1 MLDKAGA
8 AGRRGIFMVDASKAF
23 IKDGNKNRL
32 RAQDIHKI
40 VDTFNRQVEIP
51 KYSRMVP
58 LAEIE
63 ANDFNLNLPR
73 YIDSTEAED
82 LQNIEAHLKGGIPHR
97 DIDNLSAYWQ
107 VLPSV
112 RRELFGNAA
121 RAGYSQLNIDAGQ
134 IKAAIFGHAEF
145 AAFNR
150 QVSVLFEK
158 WKAAST
164 PLLTGIQIRGR
175 PKALIETISESLLE
189 TFRPVLLIDPYNVY
203 QHLMDYWTETMQDD
217 AWQIALEGW
226 KAVLEGKPNTD
237 LIPEALIVARYFA
250 ADAAAIEQLEAGR
263 DALSRRIEE
272 LVEEHSGED
281 GLLEEVKTDKGKLT
295 AKSVKDRLKA
305 IQGDKEAADEHKAL
319 EAYLALIEQEA
330 AANKKLKD
338 AQKALDAKVI
348 AKYGQLSEAE
358 IKALVVDDK
367 WLAALA
373 ARVQGELD
381 RVSQAL
387 TGRIRQLAE
396 RYATPLP
403 RLAAEVETLASRVDK
418 HLKNMGFVWT

>member
-1 MLDKAGA
+1 M
-8 AGRRGIFMVDASKAF
+8 RRC
-23 IKDGNKNRL
+23 R
-32 RAQDIHKI
+32 
-40 VDTFNRQVEIP
+40 
-51 KYSRMVP
+51 
-58 LAEIE
+58 
-63 ANDFNLNLPR
+63 
-73 YIDSTEAED
+73 
-82 LQNIEAHLKGGIPHR
+82 
-97 DIDNLSAYWQ
+97 
-107 VLPSV
+107 
-112 RRELFGNAA
+112 
-121 RAGYSQLNIDAGQ
+121 
-134 IKAAIFGHAEF
+134 
-145 AAFNR
+145 
-150 QVSVLFEK
+150 
-158 WKAAST
+158 
-164 PLLTGIQIRGR
+164 TGIQIRGR

-203 QHLMDYWTETMQDD
+203 QHLMDYWTEAMQDD

-237 LIPEALIVARYFA
+237 LIPEALIVARHFA

-348 AKYGQLSEAE
+348 AKYGQLSEAQ

>member
-1 MLDKAGA
+1 M
-8 AGRRGIFMVDASKAF
+8 
-23 IKDGNKNRL
+23 
-32 RAQDIHKI
+32 
-40 VDTFNRQVEIP
+40 
-51 KYSRMVP
+51 
-58 LAEIE
+58 
-63 ANDFNLNLPR
+63 
-73 YIDSTEAED
+73 
-82 LQNIEAHLKGGIPHR
+82 
-97 DIDNLSAYWQ
+97 
-107 VLPSV
+107 
-112 RRELFGNAA
+112 
-121 RAGYSQLNIDAGQ
+121 
-134 IKAAIFGHAEF
+134 
-145 AAFNR
+145 
-150 QVSVLFEK
+150 
-158 WKAAST
+158 
-164 PLLTGIQIRGR
+164 
-175 PKALIETISESLLE
+175 IETISESLLE
-189 TFRPVLLIDPYNVY
+189 TFRPVPLIDPYNVY
-203 QHLMDYWTETMQDD
+203 QHLMDYWTEAMQDD

-373 ARVQGELD
+373 EPRAGRAGPREPGAH
-381 RVSQAL
+381 RAHQATRRAL
-387 TGRIRQLAE
+387 RHS
-396 RYATPLP
+396 AT
-403 RLAAEVETLASRVDK
+403 RLAAGGNAGRPRRQTPEEYGVRMDVGRTTSRPGGGDSGAV
-418 HLKNMGFVWT
+418 GGSPPRRAC